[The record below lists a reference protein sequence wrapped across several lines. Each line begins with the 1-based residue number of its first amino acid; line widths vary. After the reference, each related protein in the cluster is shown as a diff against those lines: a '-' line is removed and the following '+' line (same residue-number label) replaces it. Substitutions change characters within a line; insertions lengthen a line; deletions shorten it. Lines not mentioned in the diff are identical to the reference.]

1 MKSSIEEGMK
11 KAIIILSMLI
21 SIFLVACAPATQ
33 VDITVQKEEKRQP
46 GTKVGDLAPDI
57 TLTDIDGNPTSISD
71 YRGEKHLV
79 LNFWAS
85 WCPPCREE
93 MPAFEALYQENNQ
106 ELAVVGINLQEDL
119 EPIRSFLTENDITF
133 PILLDP
139 NSEAKR
145 LYNVITQPVTY
156 FINKE
161 GVIVDKKLG
170 PLTVGEIN
178 EKVGSLLESKAKAV
192 EVKSDDEILTLPD
205 GSPYIIHPSKFLS
218 GGPPK
223 DGIPSIDS
231 PRFLPN
237 AEIDW
242 LPDDELGLGI
252 EYKGE
257 TRFYPFRILV
267 SHEIVNDE
275 IQGDPILITYCPLC
289 FTGIGFIRELDGE
302 PVEFGVSGKL
312 YNSELVMY
320 DRKTDS
326 YWPQSLGKAVLGPST
341 GKTIEKIPT
350 DTVLYGDWRSV
361 HPDTIV
367 LSKKTGF
374 FRPYSGSNP
383 YGENGNF
390 ESIGLQFPLQNTDGR
405 LGEYEVVYGIEVN
418 GVHKAYARSGLSS
431 NAPIEDQVGGESIT
445 VDWDARLKAPR
456 IKKSD
461 GEAIV
466 HETLFWFAWAA
477 FHPETEIYDP

>member
-1 MKSSIEEGMK
+1 MKAFLALSVFFVILLVGCTSSPEI
-11 KAIIILSMLI
+11 
-21 SIFLVACAPATQ
+21 
-33 VDITVQKEEKRQP
+33 DITIQKEEAPQP
-46 GTKVGDLAPDI
+46 GTKVGDLAPDV
-57 TLTDIDGNPTSISD
+57 TLRDVEGNPISITD
-71 YRGEKHLV
+71 YKGEKHLV

-93 MPAFEALYQENNQ
+93 MPAFESLYQENK
-106 ELAVVGINLQEDL
+106 EGLAVVGINLQEDL
-119 EPIRSFLTENDITF
+119 EAIKPFLTENGITF

-139 NSEAKR
+139 TADAKR

-170 PLTVGEIN
+170 PLTLEEIN
-178 EKVGSLLESKAKAV
+178 DKVKKLLEGKSKQ
-192 EVKSDDEILTLPD
+192 VKIASKDEILTLSD
-205 GSPYIIHPSKFLS
+205 GTPYIIHPNKFLS

-223 DGIPSIDS
+223 DGIPSIDN

-237 AEIDW
+237 EEIDW
-242 LPDDELGLGI
+242 LPDDDLGLGI
-252 EYKGE
+252 EHKGE
-257 TRFYPFRILV
+257 ARFYPFRILV

-289 FTGIGFIRELDGE
+289 FTGIGFVRELDGE

-341 GKTIEKIPT
+341 GKTIQKIPT
-350 DTVLYGDWRSV
+350 DTVLYGDWISV
-361 HPDTIV
+361 HPDSLV
-367 LSKKTGF
+367 LSKNTGF
-374 FRPYSGSNP
+374 FRQYNGRNP
-383 YGENGNF
+383 YGTGRLDE
-390 ESIGLQFPLQNTDGR
+390 ELRLQFPLENTDGR
-405 LGEYEVVYGIEVN
+405 LGEYDVVYGVEVN
-418 GVHKAYARSGLSS
+418 GAFKAYAKKDLPF
-431 NAPIEDQVGGESIT
+431 NAPIEDEVGGEAII
-445 VDWDARLKAPR
+445 VDWDDNLKSPR
-456 IKKSD
+456 IKKTN
-461 GEAIV
+461 GELLV

-477 FHPETEIYDP
+477 FHPETELYIP